1 MGGSER
7 EVMSQSFLANANS
20 SPYEHPSIVVVGG
33 QLLLRSC
40 LARVLKTEFQDFAI
54 LEIETA
60 QQFDSIVTKR
70 ISLIMVDVGNCP
82 LTDEGLQQNLAHVH
96 RSAAERPI
104 VLLTSVDET
113 TITDLMIAAIMRFG
127 VKGYVTAAASI
138 EIALAAF
145 RLVIAGGIYFPRSV
159 VDYRD
164 WTLAPSDRSASPQ
177 PAASASGA
185 ANEVPAIVNKA
196 KVAFTARERQVL
208 ATLLRG
214 MSNKVI
220 ASELNLSQNTVKS
233 HISRIMH
240 KLHAKNRTEAV
251 ILSQFSAS
259 AANGRE
265 TNGISDA

>member
-40 LARVLKTEFQDFAI
+40 LAHVLKTEFQDFAI

-82 LTDEGLQQNLAHVH
+82 LTDEGLQQNLAQVH
-96 RSAAERPI
+96 RSAAEPPI
-104 VLLTSVDET
+104 VLPT
-113 TITDLMIAAIMRFG
+113 
-127 VKGYVTAAASI
+127 
-138 EIALAAF
+138 
-145 RLVIAGGIYFPRSV
+145 
-159 VDYRD
+159 
-164 WTLAPSDRSASPQ
+164 
-177 PAASASGA
+177 
-185 ANEVPAIVNKA
+185 IVNKA
-196 KVAFTARERQVL
+196 KVAFTTRERQVL

-259 AANGRE
+259 AANGGE

>member
-1 MGGSER
+1 MGGIER
-7 EVMSQSFLANANS
+7 EVMSQSFLVNANG
-20 SPYEHPSIVVVGG
+20 SPYEHPSIVVIGR
-33 QLLLRSC
+33 QPLSRSC
-40 LARVLKTEFQDFAI
+40 LARVLKAEFPDFAI

-70 ISLIMVDVGNCP
+70 ISLIMVDIGDCP
-82 LTDEGLQQNLAHVH
+82 LTDEGLLQSLAHIH
-96 RSAAERPI
+96 RPSAEGPV
-104 VLLTSVDET
+104 VLLTGVDET
-113 TITDLMIAAIMRFG
+113 AITDAMIAEIMRFG
-127 VKGYVTAAASI
+127 VKGYVTGAASI

-164 WTLAPSDRSASPQ
+164 WTLASSDA
-177 PAASASGA
+177 AASQPPVAGANGA

-251 ILSQFSAS
+251 ILSQFSA
-259 AANGRE
+259 ATANIGE
-265 TNGISDA
+265 AGGISDA